1 MLLDSKVVKYWLV
14 EMTQSKNNTHRTGNG
29 WLLDFVVPLLVLCLA
44 VGWLLWWWWSTRG
57 KEPFQAIES
66 NPDLIGNDVTGST
79 VKINARNDNDKQ
91 WIIDYDF
98 NYKQITADVFGKPV
112 LVNSLFFFNN
122 GVNPGAIGS
131 EYMNTNYA
139 NLSPN
144 LIEKMI
150 LTGKAK
156 AKHISNL
163 IGFVNIDKDQKGYYL
178 LTDNGTETDYYL
190 PGDIYAPMHS
200 VNANRTMTSLGFEY
214 YLMFHESVID
224 INNKPLYLNKWT
236 DRDAKGGLNNGIA
249 YFKNYLLAG
258 FVYNDNIY
266 KTVNTYYTNFGY
278 VDDMGNFVS
287 FLRNPKPIITSLQGG
302 NAVSVKLNN
311 KVYNYTY
318 FNYTTYLN
326 NRRPNNIIDT
336 DEIVKMIAPLLP
348 KETVVAQVQGIE
360 ALSGFIQKANVIC
373 TDPGASSPANQ
384 SLNEAVTYS
393 YTRKIPLGDT
403 YFVKQLCISNLISES
418 NKSTEI
424 RIGIKNNR
432 TDTIQFVGFADTPLS
447 EKGANYLDAITKL
460 TGPVLVIQEVKTA
473 YGNEI
478 SGDEVIIYSKIAT
491 GQGTGASVIDVCITG
506 YPENEELD
514 YKTLYAEANQIAGL
528 PPIADKGVYP
538 QALYTDGEV
547 SQTTQADLP
556 SHITTVE
563 LKPYINASG
572 LIYKPSVT
580 KLNIP
585 KNGDK
590 ITVLFKN
597 NYSNNTFQVPGPVN
611 HEFIYHQLASKL
623 FFYKTVIANK
633 FKIYFNKVGDDA
645 NTWHA
650 LSVSARGYT
659 PTSADINRFK
669 LEFNVTDI
677 RGSINPESV
686 CPSMDKFL
694 SNQLD
699 SEVILDAMEYN
710 DRINTEQAKL
720 IGQKDNLLTLMEQE
734 EDITRLNRVINRLLD
749 IEKQRS
755 NETNTLNAVKFTN
768 QMKEAMKLKEV
779 LEDRIAQRK
788 KNTLDLQFRINQVVE
803 TDQLPTPTLSPSIN
817 REPFEDI
824 PVPTNATNQLRP
836 VLEDNLR
843 IR

>member
-1 MLLDSKVVKYWLV
+1 
-14 EMTQSKNNTHRTGNG
+14 MTQSKNNTNKTESG

-44 VGWLLWWWWSTRG
+44 VGWLLYWWWSTRV
-57 KEPFQAIES
+57 KEPFQGVETI
-66 NPDLIGNDVTGST
+66 PDLTGNSNTGST
-79 VKINARNDNDKQ
+79 ELINKRTDNN
-91 WIIDYDF
+91 WIEESYLS
-98 NYKQITADVFGKPV
+98 YKQITANVFGKIV
-112 LVNSLFFFNN
+112 LVNSLFKQDKSSAAIEN
-122 GVNPGAIGS
+122 GYLES
-131 EYMNTNYA
+131 KYA
-139 NLSPN
+139 LLSPA

-150 LTGKAK
+150 ITGKAK

-163 IGFVNIDKDQKGYYL
+163 IGYVNEDEKIGGNQQGYYL

-190 PGDIYAPMHS
+190 PGDIYAPMYA
-200 VNANRTMTSLGFEY
+200 VGGTYNMKSLGFEY

-224 INNKPLYLNKWT
+224 INNKPSYQNKWT
-236 DRDAKGGLNNGIA
+236 DGNRKGSLDNGIV
-249 YFKNYLLAG
+249 YFDNFTMVG
-258 FVYNDNIY
+258 FITNDNIY
-266 KTVNTYYTNFGY
+266 KTVDKYYTSFGY
-278 VDDMGNFVS
+278 VDNMGNFVF
-287 FLRNPKPIITSLQGG
+287 FLKNPKPTITSLQDG
-302 NAVSVKLNN
+302 NSVTVTLNN
-311 KVYNYTY
+311 KIYNYKY
-318 FNYTTYLN
+318 FNKDTYLN
-326 NRRPNNIIDT
+326 NRRPNNIIAPDK
-336 DEIVKMIAPLLP
+336 IVKMITPLLP
-348 KETVVAQVQGIE
+348 KETNIVEVQGSE
-360 ALSGFIQKANVIC
+360 ALTGFIQKANVIC

-384 SLNEAVTYS
+384 SLSEAVSYS

-403 YFVKQLCISNLISES
+403 YFVKQICISNLITEAD
-418 NKSTEI
+418 KSTDI

-432 TDTIQFVGFADTPLS
+432 TNTIQFVGFADTPLS
-447 EKGANYLDAITKL
+447 KEGVQYLEAITKI

-491 GQGTGASVIDVCITG
+491 GQGTGAAVMDVCITG
-506 YPENEELD
+506 YPENEVLD
-514 YKTLYAEANQIAGL
+514 YKTLYTDANQIAGL
-528 PPIADKGVYP
+528 PPVKKDNVYP

-563 LKPYINASG
+563 LASYSSKSITASSSQ
-572 LIYKPSVT
+572 LLYKPLVT
-580 KLNIP
+580 QLNIP

-590 ITVLFKN
+590 VTVLFKN
-597 NYSNNTFQVPGPVN
+597 NYSNNTFQVPGPVD
-611 HEFIYHQLASKL
+611 HQFIYHQLAPKL

-633 FKIYFNKVGDDA
+633 FKIYFNKVGVDA

-650 LSVSARGYT
+650 SAVSARGYT

-788 KNTLDLQFRINQVVE
+788 KNTLNLQFRVNQVVE
-803 TDQLPTPTLSPSIN
+803 TDELPAPTLAPPAT

-836 VLEDNLR
+836 TLEDNLR